1 MAPYSAHTFWVC
13 TALWRKTLPPP
24 FFMVLSSN
32 VPHCFSKRLFLS
44 RIILSASQR
53 MVCDRINI
61 ACLCIH
67 TNTSFALKCV
77 IWSSVILC
85 MFVAQI
91 LWGLSDSIAGWSVE
105 NKKGVIC
112 VYFNQGEFLPFLE
125 WMESS
130 VTTCNQ
136 EVSWFP
142 PGMVFYWALCIHP
155 FTSRLDIWQ
164 YSSCWWGTAALLG
177 CSSCCWAMHRCRPC
191 HRNFMPG
198 INLIDY
204 NTTIAQSLVFR
215 CDTQSL

>member
-1 MAPYSAHTFWVC
+1 MYC
-13 TALWRKTLPPP
+13 TLKEDSPPL

-44 RIILSASQR
+44 HIILSASQR

-61 ACLCIH
+61 AWLCIH
-67 TNTSFALKCV
+67 TNTSFALKCI
-77 IWSSVILC
+77 IWSSVTLC
-85 MFVAQI
+85 MFVARI
-91 LWGLSDSIAGWSVE
+91 LWGLSDSIAGWSLE

-112 VYFNQGEFLPFLE
+112 VYFKQGEFLPFLE

-142 PGMVFYWALCIHP
+142 LGMVFYWALSIDS

-177 CSSCCWAMHRCRPC
+177 CSSCCWAMHRCCPC

-204 NTTIAQSLVFR
+204 NTTIAQSLVFK